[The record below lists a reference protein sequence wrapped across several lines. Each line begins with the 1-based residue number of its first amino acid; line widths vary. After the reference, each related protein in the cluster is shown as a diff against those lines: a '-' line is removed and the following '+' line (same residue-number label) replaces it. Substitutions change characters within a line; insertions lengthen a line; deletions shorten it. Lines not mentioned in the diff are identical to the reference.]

1 MASPIE
7 VAEHVR
13 QRVLAYHALLR
24 GLLEALA
31 VATQLAA
38 SDEKQRPNVRGLLAH
53 VRSEVER
60 HLAYE
65 DEVLVP
71 ILRDADAWGA
81 VRVELMTKE
90 HEQQRLLVCALAED
104 AEDGVRRIDD
114 LCEEISWFVQSFL
127 EDMAREE
134 QRILTPDA
142 LGEEIVPA
150 EQIDG

>member
-13 QRVLAYHALLR
+13 QRVLAEHALLR

-31 VATQLAA
+31 VATRLAA

-65 DEVLVP
+65 DEALVP

-90 HEQQRLLVCALAED
+90 HEQQRILVCALVED
-104 AEDGVRRIDD
+104 AEDGVRRIDE

-142 LGEEIVPA
+142 LGEEIVPI

>member
-7 VAEHVR
+7 VVEHVR
-13 QRVLAYHALLR
+13 QRILAEHALMR

-31 VATQLAA
+31 VATRLAA
-38 SDEKQRPNVRGLLAH
+38 SDEKQRPNVRGLITH

-65 DEVLVP
+65 DEVLLP
-71 ILRDADAWGA
+71 ILREADAWGP
-81 VRVELMTKE
+81 VRAERIAQE
-90 HEQQRLLVCALAED
+90 HEQRRLLVCALAED
-104 AEDGVRRIDD
+104 AEDGVRDIGE
-114 LCEEISWFVQSFL
+114 LCDEIFWFVESFL

-142 LGEEIVPA
+142 LGEEIVPM
-150 EQIDG
+150 EQVDG